1 MWFRKSQ
8 KDEDDPSIKALEE
21 AKEHLRDVSN
31 RTDEVYSLAA
41 SLRNLR
47 EKNHFAETVVDLMRW
62 G

>member
-8 KDEDDPSIKALEE
+8 SDDDSVKALEE
-21 AKEHLRDVSN
+21 AKEHLMEVSS
-31 RTDEVYSLAA
+31 RSKPDEVYSLAA

-47 EKNHFAETVVDLMRW
+47 ETNHFAETVVDLMRW

>member
-1 MWFRKSQ
+1 MWFRKSR
-8 KDEDDPSIKALEE
+8 KDEDEESLKALEE
-21 AKEHLRDVSN
+21 AKEHLRDVSS

-47 EKNHFAETVVDLMRW
+47 ERNHFAETVVDLMRW